1 MKRIAWWLVEVAAR
15 SLEPD
20 EREAVSGDF
29 VESGETAGQ
38 ALRDVLGLVV
48 RRQAELW
55 KDWRPWLCLLGLVV
69 PLGVLLS
76 LVSRMTADFSSIY
89 AWMYLNNWTWTYL
102 TSAGARTDL
111 IRYGAGVSLNYLALV
126 CWSWTG
132 GFVLGFWS
140 RRRSAVNV
148 SLFCVTLLLA
158 ELLEAPRYLGHWLLL
173 PRPLEQG
180 AQGIHSGVYS
190 LAFYRVMFP
199 LIVQMILVILPA
211 LWGVRQ
217 GLRLVSLPI
226 LRRTILWASVLAAVT
241 ALLTENSVW
250 WQVRTWEASPAQ
262 LPHLPSLLPVALLG
276 PLGYW
281 LATARR
287 STRHPASH

>member
-1 MKRIAWWLVEVAAR
+1 MNRIAWWLVEVAAR
-15 SLEPD
+15 SLEPG
-20 EREAVSGDF
+20 EREAVSGD
-29 VESGETAGQ
+29 VAESGETGGQ

-55 KDWRPWLCLLGLVV
+55 KDSRPWLVLLGLVV

-76 LVSRMTADFSSIY
+76 LVSRMTADFSAIY

-102 TSAGARTDL
+102 TNAGARMDL
-111 IRYGAGVSLNYLALV
+111 IRYGAGVSVNYLALL
-126 CWSWTG
+126 CWAWTG

-140 RRRSAVNV
+140 RRTIAVNI

-173 PRPLEQG
+173 PRPLELG

-199 LIVQMILVILPA
+199 LIVQMILVILPS

-217 GLRLVSLPI
+217 SLRLAALPVM
-226 LRRTILWASVLAAVT
+226 RRTILWACVLATVI

-250 WQVRTWEASPAQ
+250 WQVRTWEASPAL
-262 LPHLPSLLPVALLG
+262 LPQLPSLFG
-276 PLGYW
+276 
-281 LATARR
+281 RR
-287 STRHPASH
+287 SSRSAHASGRGQPGRS